1 VTARRPLFPSPAVII
16 LVLGA
21 VCVSPRI
28 PTVRDTL
35 PERLTDHAFW
45 HLVQDFSEE
54 GGYFRSDNLISN
66 EDTFQQVVPTLHERL
81 PSGGVYLGVGPD
93 QNFTYIVA
101 VQPKMA
107 FIVDIRR
114 QNLLLHLMHKALVEL
129 SSDRAE
135 LLARLFSRARPA
147 HIGAASTARAL
158 FEAYEP
164 VPPSPELFHSNF
176 RAIVDCLVRVHRFTL
191 SADDL
196 GTIEYVYRAFYTA
209 GPDLRYS
216 FPRQFGGGRW
226 FPSYAELMMETD
238 AEGEQHSYL
247 ATERNYHILRSYQT
261 NNLVVPVVGDF
272 GGDKAL
278 RSIGAYLKARGGVVS
293 LFYTSNVEQYLF
305 QSSAWRRFFDNVGA
319 LPVDGGSTMLRSFF
333 NTGFRYSPRMRMN
346 QAGRSTMLTDS
357 IVELVRAVRGGRVQT
372 YSDVIER
379 SR

>member
-1 VTARRPLFPSPAVII
+1 VTGRRTFSARAII
-16 LVLGA
+16 IVVLGVLCA
-21 VCVSPRI
+21 SPRI

-45 HLVQDFSEE
+45 HLVQDLSEE

-66 EDTFQQVVPTLHERL
+66 EDTFQQVVPTLRERL

-107 FIVDIRR
+107 FIVDVRR
-114 QNLLLHLMHKALVEL
+114 QNLLLHLMHKALMEL
-129 SSDRAE
+129 SPDRAE
-135 LLARLFSRARPA
+135 WLARLFSRARPP

-158 FEAYEP
+158 FEAYEAAA
-164 VPPSPELFHSNF
+164 PSPELFQSNF
-176 RAIVDCLVRVHRFTL
+176 RAIVDRLVRVHGFTL
-191 SADDL
+191 SADDI
-196 GTIEYVYRAFYTA
+196 GAIEYVYRAFYTA

-247 ATERNYHILRSYQT
+247 ATERNYQILRSYQM

-278 RSIGAYLKARGGVVS
+278 RSIGAYLKVRGGVVS

-357 IVELVRAVRGGRVQT
+357 IVELVRAVRGGRVQS